1 MVKFEPGL
9 STIMAQDLAIN
20 AVFSADAPFPFGG
33 ADVFSDVL
41 AAFDYDAPNRV
52 ADAAQQ

>member
-9 STIMAQDLAIN
+9 STIVSQDLAIN